1 MEDSDRRQFVPSPSP
16 VEEFEGD
23 ADQEWAVA
31 GIVGQSID
39 VFGEK
44 RYEVKWGEG
53 WTRRDGTNTTWEKPG
68 GSETV
73 DRLIRRWDLKQA
85 QKRAAKARESPEIAV
100 GMAKHQMLHEDRT
113 FYELV
118 QGYREVVRAHPEPPD
133 GFLDFDGTL
142 KTLRPVGAA
151 GTSEGERERSRSRE
165 TSSPVPPRAVKPLPR
180 RARRAISSPPSSED
194 ETAEGSHRRLSSRRE
209 ALQKHWAKKLCG
221 SAPVTFMN
229 EVNAEDVPYLVDGFE
244 YIERAYVRAPDVPA
258 NDLSDCLVSCECD
271 DRCSDAEE
279 CGCQDP
285 SELKDETGKRIYVY
299 SKKRLFNFKLPPGM
313 EAIECNK
320 SCSCDEGCQNRVAQ
334 LPRDVPIEIFR
345 TPECGW
351 GASATVPL
359 VRGKVVGIYTG
370 QLIRREEADRRHD
383 ERRSYIFDL
392 DVHESAEDDEEE
404 HGDRFSVDGYA
415 YGNWTRFV
423 NHSCEPNMRV
433 FPVVW
438 DTIPELNQPYL
449 AFVTT
454 ADIPARTEL
463 TIDYDPKAGEEARSA
478 KQKGRRLTTPE
489 GARECK
495 CGTESCRGWVRV

>member
-1 MEDSDRRQFVPSPSP
+1 MGGRRNRGPKHRRIWRKEVTY
-16 VEEFEGD
+16 
-23 ADQEWAVA
+23 
-31 GIVGQSID
+31 
-39 VFGEK
+39 
-44 RYEVKWGEG
+44 RYEVRWGDG
-53 WTRRDGTNTTWEKPG
+53 WARRDGTNTTWEKPG

-73 DRLIRRWDLKQA
+73 DRLIRWWDLKQA
-85 QKRAAKARESPEIAV
+85 QKRAEKARESPEIAV
-100 GMAKHQMLHEDRT
+100 GVAKHQMLHEDRT
-113 FYELV
+113 SCELV
-118 QGYREVVRAHPEPPD
+118 EGFREVARAYPEPPD
-133 GFLDFDGTL
+133 GSLDFDGTL
-142 KTLRPVGAA
+142 KRLRPVGA
-151 GTSEGERERSRSRE
+151 GTSEREQGTSRSRE
-165 TSSPVPPRAVKPLPR
+165 DSSPVIPRTVKPLPR
-180 RARRAISSPPSSED
+180 RIRRAVSSPPSSENED
-194 ETAEGSHRRLSSRRE
+194 AEGIGRRRSTQRQ
-209 ALQKHWAKKLCG
+209 ALQQRWAKKLCG
-221 SAPVTFMN
+221 SAPVTFVN
-229 EVNAEDVPYLVDGFE
+229 EVNAEEVPRLVDGFE

-271 DRCSDAEE
+271 DRCYDAEE

-285 SELKDETGKRIYVY
+285 SELRNEAGKRIYAY
-299 SKKRLFNFKLPPGM
+299 NRKRLFNFQLPPGM
-313 EAIECNK
+313 EVIECNK

-351 GASATVPL
+351 GARATVPL

-370 QLIRREEADRRHD
+370 QLIRREEADRRYD

-392 DVHESAEDDEEE
+392 DVHESADDDEEE
-404 HGDRFSVDGYA
+404 QGDRFSVDGYA

-449 AFVTT
+449 AFVATE
-454 ADIPARTEL
+454 DIPARTEL

-478 KQKGRRLTTPE
+478 QRGRRQATPE

-495 CGTESCRGWVRV
+495 CGTDSCRGWVRV